1 MLRSFSPN
9 AFAFGLASWSWLGTH
24 GKTPRF
30 TTAFG
35 DVFLESLE
43 GWWLLDTIEGTL
55 TLRWANAVDLYAEL
69 DSEAGREEIL
79 LEDILMETMNRGVVL
94 QDDEVLAFVPHPAA
108 GGRLSADT
116 CSPLRFELA
125 LSLAGQV
132 HGELLARAQPAP
144 NPMLWA
150 PEPEPV
156 GFQPEPV
163 AYPHEPTAFQHG
175 VGHDAQWYAQAAAYP
190 QPPAHTDAPVYPE
203 PPTHTGAQSQF
214 WYPVPR

>member
-69 DSEAGREEIL
+69 DSDEGREEIL
-79 LEDILMETMNRGVVL
+79 LEDILIETMNRGVRL
-94 QDDEVLAFVPHPAA
+94 RDDEVLAFVPHPAA

-132 HGELLARAQPAP
+132 HGELLTQAQPAAS
-144 NPMLWA
+144 PMLWTAEPLAFAPSSSDDAPWYPQGEAYPAEEYA
-150 PEPEPV
+150 PEPSAP
-156 GFQPEPV
+156 
-163 AYPHEPTAFQHG
+163 
-175 VGHDAQWYAQAAAYP
+175 AAPAM
-190 QPPAHTDAPVYPE
+190 PPAPQQP
-203 PPTHTGAQSQF
+203 QF
-214 WYPVPR
+214 WFPVQR